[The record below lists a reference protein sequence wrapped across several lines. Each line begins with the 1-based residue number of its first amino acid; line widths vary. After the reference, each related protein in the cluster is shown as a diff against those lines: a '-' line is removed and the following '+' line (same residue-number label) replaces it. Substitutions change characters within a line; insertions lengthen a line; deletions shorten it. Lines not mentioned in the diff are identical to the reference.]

1 MEIDPFLLSL
11 SHLLKIIHNSY
22 SSKTKKK
29 TSQNGELVIY
39 TVFIAKE
46 NYSVSDSEVNSMYR
60 FGVRLVMG
68 TISGEASSGFR
79 GVE

>member
-1 MEIDPFLLSL
+1 MEIDPFLLSF
-11 SHLLKIIHNSY
+11 SHLLKIIQNSY
-22 SSKTKKK
+22 SSKTKK
-29 TSQNGELVIY
+29 TSQNGILVIY

-46 NYSVSDSEVNSMYR
+46 NYSVSDSEVNSIYR

-68 TISGEASSGFR
+68 TTSGEASSGFR